1 MKKDIPI
8 IQVSQVGIAIIP
20 ETDSELWEVY
30 LINLKD
36 RMLRDIIVNSRG
48 YGEVDGKKI
57 ETPTMRYY
65 FEYLGKE
72 NAMKIELIQDDL
84 LKVAN
89 EYWISF
95 KIDDYLYDKKLVFVQ
110 GSISS
115 DYFSNIPIVEKR
127 GVIII

>member
-20 ETDSELWEVY
+20 ESDSELWEVY

-36 RMLRDIIVNSRG
+36 RMLRDIIVNSHG

>member
-65 FEYLGKE
+65 FEYMGKE

>member
-20 ETDSELWEVY
+20 ESDSELWEVY

>member
-8 IQVSQVGIAIIP
+8 KQVSQVGIAIVP

-36 RMLRDIIVNSRG
+36 RMLRDIIVNSKG

-57 ETPTMRYY
+57 ETSTMRYY

-72 NAMKIELIQDDL
+72 NAMKIELIQSDL

-110 GSISS
+110 GSISP

>member
-110 GSISS
+110 GSIST

>member
-20 ETDSELWEVY
+20 ESDSELWEVY
-30 LINLKD
+30 LVNLKD